1 MRFQR
6 LTLPAACLG
15 LALAAVLP
23 VAAAP
28 GQAPVEKPSTSAAA
42 PPAAAKPAAT
52 TPAAPTPAA
61 AKPRPKVSPAP
72 THPLDPLTA
81 SEITSVVN
89 ILRARTEMVPANAFF
104 PQVALNEPPKAE
116 VRAFKPGTPFR
127 REAAVVV
134 FDRAANRT
142 FEAIVDL
149 RAKSLVTM
157 TPVKDAQPAIMFE
170 EFDKVPPLVRAHPD
184 FVEAMKKRGIANVN
198 DVQVDPWAPGL
209 LDPKTEPRWRWST

>member
-1 MRFQR
+1 MRFHR

-15 LALAAVLP
+15 LAF
-23 VAAAP
+23 AAAP
-28 GQAPVEKPSTSAAA
+28 SAVEARQAPVEKST
-42 PPAAAKPAAT
+42 
-52 TPAAPTPAA
+52 TPAA
-61 AKPRPKVSPAP
+61 AKPRPQVSPAP

-104 PQVALNEPPKAE
+104 PQIALNEPPKAE
-116 VRAFKPGTPFR
+116 VRVFKSGTSFR

-149 RAKSLVTM
+149 RTK
-157 TPVKDAQPAIMFE
+157 
-170 EFDKVPPLVRAHPD
+170 
-184 FVEAMKKRGIANVN
+184 
-198 DVQVDPWAPGL
+198 
-209 LDPKTEPRWRWST
+209 